1 MLVFVELSSKE
12 NCEKCTED
20 YLKGGS
26 YRNEKMSTPNS
37 VKKCKV
43 CIHTWRIADRHYCT
57 VGKKQNGRRPL

>member
-12 NCEKCTED
+12 DCEKCTED

-26 YRNEKMSTPNS
+26 YRNEKMFTPNS

-43 CIHTWRIADRHYCT
+43 CICTRRIAD
-57 VGKKQNGRRPL
+57 

>member
-37 VKKCKV
+37 VKKMQGLHSHMENC
-43 CIHTWRIADRHYCT
+43 
-57 VGKKQNGRRPL
+57 